1 MFRELRKRKSYNL
14 RKLEQKRLELLKRIE
29 LTKKHKQHILDIVH
43 TLLSE
48 YKERKITHFEY
59 EEKLSESLGDKSA
72 KEWLDYY
79 DNYIK
84 TCENHLILHEK
95 KISKDRWK
103 SLGVKCAQIASVLV
117 IFSLL
122 FLFVYFYGAGI
133 TGFFL
138 LGNVT
143 EERIEYSENLNLV
156 FNESRTYEW
165 APSNPGTIAEIRISG
180 RIEGKGEIKILF
192 EDKII
197 FESSSL
203 DDLEDN
209 LTEND

>member
-122 FLFVYFYGAGI
+122 FLFVYYLI
-133 TGFFL
+133 
-138 LGNVT
+138 V
-143 EERIEYSENLNLV
+143 I
-156 FNESRTYEW
+156 
-165 APSNPGTIAEIRISG
+165 
-180 RIEGKGEIKILF
+180 
-192 EDKII
+192 
-197 FESSSL
+197 
-203 DDLEDN
+203 
-209 LTEND
+209 